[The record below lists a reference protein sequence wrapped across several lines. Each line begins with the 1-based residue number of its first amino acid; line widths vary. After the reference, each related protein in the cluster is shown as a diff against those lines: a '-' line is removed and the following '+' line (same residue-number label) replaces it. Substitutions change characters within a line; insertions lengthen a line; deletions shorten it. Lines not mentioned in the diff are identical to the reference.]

1 MLAKIVAMVCAL
13 YWGVTNKKRSAGIG
27 AYYAR
32 GTGIEVYARAWA
44 DGPFQALCGGVRGR
58 AVPRHVP
65 WPHL

>member
-32 GTGIEVYARAWA
+32 GTGVEVYARAWA
-44 DGPFQALCGGVRGR
+44 EGQASHRGHTFTLGVG
-58 AVPRHVP
+58 
-65 WPHL
+65 LEGIT